1 MCQRTYPGQKS
12 TPRFLSVVTGSQGNA
27 IQSKYLLRHHSYHI
41 FGAEYDDLSFTLI
54 KKQHCC
60 IIGSLFNDES
70 VQKLRCWYSLEKWYL
85 LEKKNFD
92 FFASGFGYWSPFTSA
107 DVKALSEWGHLP
119 LRRIPQW
126 IFAHSSLA
134 ESLFES
140 TTPDP
145 ASIREALVAK
155 LIHKQ
160 KQTKS
165 NQQKRLRPF
174 PLGSLGTQHITEWPG
189 HNMNRMCTSQWHHI
203 KQHHLLLELSTN
215 PCVNSFVKFDLFCVE
230 SLHKTGAEL

>member
-1 MCQRTYPGQKS
+1 MTISMMNQCRSSEWG
-12 TPRFLSVVTGSQGNA
+12 
-27 IQSKYLLRHHSYHI
+27 
-41 FGAEYDDLSFTLI
+41 
-54 KKQHCC
+54 
-60 IIGSLFNDES
+60 
-70 VQKLRCWYSLEKWYL
+70 RCWYSLEKWFW
-85 LEKKNFD
+85 EKKNFD

-126 IFAHSSLA
+126 ILAPSSLA
-134 ESLFES
+134 ESLFVS

-160 KQTKS
+160 KQTKT
-165 NQQKRLRPF
+165 NKQKKLKPL
-174 PLGSLGTQHITEWPG
+174 PLGSLGTRHITEWPG

-203 KQHHLLLELSTN
+203 KQYHLLLELSTN
-215 PCVNSFVKFDLFCVE
+215 PCVNSFVKFDLCFERVSTKLAPSC
-230 SLHKTGAEL
+230 SLPHHSPLELSSLRGRHQTF